1 MKHPIYTTLG
11 AVLCFYLLAAN
22 QRGWSLIHTMT
33 PTHWF
38 SSSRGVHK

>member
-11 AVLCFYLLAAN
+11 AILCLSLFAAN

-38 SSSRGVHK
+38 SSSRGTHK